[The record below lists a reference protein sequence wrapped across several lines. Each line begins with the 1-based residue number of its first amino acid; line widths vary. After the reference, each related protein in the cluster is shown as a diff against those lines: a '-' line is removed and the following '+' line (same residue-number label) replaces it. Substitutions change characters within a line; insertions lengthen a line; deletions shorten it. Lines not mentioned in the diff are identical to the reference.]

1 MYYFQ
6 FHIGDYTS
14 STAHLTE
21 LEDLAY
27 RRMLDWCYVHEK
39 SLPEAVEDIARLIR
53 MRSHCD
59 CIASVLR
66 EFFDR
71 TEDGWVNRRVVREI
85 EAFKGKSEKARQSA
99 KARWDANAL
108 RSDSEGNANHKP
120 ITNNQEPLDIE
131 PKGSKSETSFP
142 PCPQQEILSLWKA
155 KLPHLA
161 QPRIWEGARAT
172 ALRARWI
179 QAAKPSVFNRD
190 GYGTRE
196 AGLEWWASFFEYI
209 AQDTK
214 LSKGFESQGRVWRPD
229 LEWVVNATNFQ
240 KIVDGKYDL

>member
-1 MYYFQ
+1 MKLQPRRWADFQ
-6 FHIGDYTS
+6 HYKDRSPPWIKLHRELLNNRDYICLPTASRALAPMLWLLASESKDGVFDASKEELIFRLRIS
-14 STAHLTE
+14 SEEYDAGIKPLIDKGFFIVASGVLAECVQPAIPETE
-21 LEDLAY
+21 GEGEA
-27 RRMLDWCYVHEK
+27 EK
-39 SLPEAVEDIARLIR
+39 R
-53 MRSHCD
+53 
-59 CIASVLR
+59 
-66 EFFDR
+66 
-71 TEDGWVNRRVVREI
+71 
-85 EAFKGKSEKARQSA
+85 
-99 KARWDANAL
+99 
-108 RSDSEGNANHKP
+108 
-120 ITNNQEPLDIE
+120 E

-155 KLPHLA
+155 KLPHLT